1 MKEGH
6 TVWME
11 FWRCL
16 DQLIELG
23 ELLSVMLVCY
33 SLREGSFSLQD
44 IGSWISV
51 KCIPQIFRALYH
63 AETTFTPFTT
73 WYPTWLAASFLQHIR
88 NIGSLVYSVGSYPV
102 MRGCGNLMMDSHSQ
116 GHERKV
122 LFTLL
127 VEWWNHDSLS
137 LHTQNLHSAHKFDC
151 LWFSP
156 PKSKDVKHRES

>member
-1 MKEGH
+1 MNGILKMPWSAYWARWAIVGNCN
-6 TVWME
+6 VSM
-11 FWRCL
+11 L
-16 DQLIELG
+16 LIKRGLI
-23 ELLSVMLVCY
+23 
-33 SLREGSFSLQD
+33 FSPQD
-44 IGSWISV
+44 IGPWISV
-51 KCIPQIFRALYH
+51 MCIPQIFRALYL
-63 AETTFTPFTT
+63 AETTFTT
-73 WYPTWLAASFLQHIR
+73 WHPTWLAASFLQHIR